1 MSIKFTRKDI
11 SRGEVQYLVEGHG
24 IGLRVTAGGI
34 DVLGGAPAF
43 DTKAEERV
51 WNQQVDVCILLQRLM
66 KQGAKELP
74 SEESLLAL
82 AMSAKE
88 PE

>member
-1 MSIKFTRKDI
+1 MSIAFTRKDI
-11 SRGEVQYLVEGHG
+11 SKSEVHYLVAGVG
-24 IGLRVTAGGI
+24 LGLRVTPQGI

-43 DTKAEERV
+43 DTKAEERA

-74 SEESLLAL
+74 SEESLHAL
-82 AMSAKE
+82 AYSVKE